1 MRAEGAY
8 PQGTWEGQR
17 SLPEV
22 RDGFYK
28 EELMVL
34 RSPPIDFL
42 KQPFG
47 RNGHTPG
54 WPFLSDEEK
63 QAKRHPKS

>member
-8 PQGTWEGQR
+8 PQGTREGQR

-28 EELMVL
+28 EELTVAAPNRYIPLNYKKARLNVAAMHV
-34 RSPPIDFL
+34 
-42 KQPFG
+42 
-47 RNGHTPG
+47 
-54 WPFLSDEEK
+54 
-63 QAKRHPKS
+63 QARFIYFI

>member
-8 PQGTWEGQR
+8 PQGTREGQR

-28 EELMVL
+28 EELTVAA
-34 RSPPIDFL
+34 
-42 KQPFG
+42 
-47 RNGHTPG
+47 RNRYIPLNYIKARLNVAAMHV
-54 WPFLSDEEK
+54 
-63 QAKRHPKS
+63 QARLIYFI